1 MPRFLTTWL
10 ITAIALLV
18 TAYVVPG
25 IYLSGFLAALI
36 AAVLSGLVNAI
47 VRPLLIILTL
57 PITILT
63 LGLFL
68 LVINA
73 IALLIVAALTPGFD
87 ITGLLP
93 AVIGSIVLSIVT
105 GVIHFMLGR

>member
-1 MPRFLTTWL
+1 MPHFLITWL
-10 ITAIALLV
+10 ITAISLLV
-18 TAYVVPG
+18 TAHVVPG

-36 AAVLSGLVNAI
+36 AAVLLGFVNAI

-57 PITILT
+57 PITIST

-93 AVIGSIVLSIVT
+93 AIIGSVVLSVVT
-105 GVIHFMLGR
+105 GVIHFILGR